1 MCKLHVYICHHLS
14 SQVNLDVNWMFDSA
28 QRIKCC
34 YLQLGARANSLTKR
48 IIRPLL
54 RVQNVMRPRRECRA
68 LGDSLLALTSQRVL
82 MELVINP
89 LLSVTGSAACLCIRA
104 LGSSVLVL
112 LWGGPRGGKYTKRI
126 VVINHVKL
134 KPVAASASFFLLP
147 FPSTFDAFILFSNLV
162 SINNGR
168 RWGQQDPG
176 GPSARRLG

>member
-34 YLQLGARANSLTKR
+34 YLQLGARAKSLTKQ

-54 RVQNVMRPRRECRA
+54 RVQNVMRPRRERRA

-112 LWGGPRGGKYTKRI
+112 LWGGAERWEIYKTDCSHKSCQVKTSCRFRI
-126 VVINHVKL
+126 
-134 KPVAASASFFLLP
+134 FF
-147 FPSTFDAFILFSNLV
+147 SS
-162 SINNGR
+162 SIPLNI
-168 RWGQQDPG
+168 
-176 GPSARRLG
+176 